1 MDNEENK
8 QTTSVLEKKVG
19 NVEQEKKTL
28 TPARV
33 TIVGIVE
40 KIEKPDGNK
49 YKVPLI
55 HMLCKHPEKDDPI
68 AISKIKLIVED
79 KVITKTLWVVLD
91 KDENI
96 QMDSA
101 LDNILKFAKKDNI
114 AALEGISFDT
124 VVESK
129 DSSFLCLKLFN

>member
-1 MDNEENK
+1 MAEENK
-8 QTTSVLEKKVG
+8 ETTSVLEKKVG

-28 TPARV
+28 IPARI
-33 TIVGIVE
+33 TIVGIRE
-40 KIEKPDGNK
+40 KTEKPDGTK

-55 HMLCKHPEKDDPI
+55 HMLCKHPEKDEPI

-101 LDNILKFAKKDNI
+101 LDNILKFAKKDNLSE
-114 AALEGISFDT
+114 LEGIKFDT